1 MLLASFIYR
10 LLSLRLSFLT
20 ILPFASE
27 LFSNFE
33 ILFLI
38 ICFCIS
44 TLTFCIGIPFFLFV
58 LLCCGSGIR
67 GRTEISQLSVA
78 TGYRPAVLPLNYA
91 TIFFPILLFS
101 RLFFWIWTNSFVFF
115 IYTYFNQKFCCES
128 LFFLFWWTR
137 CDSNATTHGLKD
149 HCSANWATDSYFLF
163 CFVFA

>member
-1 MLLASFIYR
+1 MSCYSKILLLASFIYR

-44 TLTFCIGIPFFLFV
+44 TLTFCIGISFFLFV

-91 TIFFPILLFS
+91 TIFFLYFYFLDSFFGFEPI
-101 RLFFWIWTNSFVFF
+101 RLYLS
-115 IYTYFNQKFCCES
+115 YTYFNQKFCCES
-128 LFFLFWWTR
+128 LFFLFW
-137 CDSNATTHGLKD
+137 
-149 HCSANWATDSYFLF
+149 
-163 CFVFA
+163 